1 MRGKAD
7 QGLLVIVPDIGYGLF
22 RGLVEWA
29 TWMSAVPV
37 EVKPEALIL
46 LCQMA
51 VNQVTVEF
59 GLSKLSM
66 ALVELESMSPRY
78 TSV

>member
-1 MRGKAD
+1 
-7 QGLLVIVPDIGYGLF
+7 
-22 RGLVEWA
+22 
-29 TWMSAVPV
+29 MSAVPV